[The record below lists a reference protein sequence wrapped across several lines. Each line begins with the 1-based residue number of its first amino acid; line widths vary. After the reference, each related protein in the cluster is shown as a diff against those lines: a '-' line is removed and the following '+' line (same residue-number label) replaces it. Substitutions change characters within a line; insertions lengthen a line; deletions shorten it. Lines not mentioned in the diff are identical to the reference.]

1 MATRRLVCIGLTAL
15 AMASPAL
22 ADDKAPLDGTWGG
35 AQDGVTA
42 QVIVTGGQVIG
53 FFWRGDYL
61 DGTDARLSADGTALT
76 FAFQGGT
83 ATLTVWHPFQK
94 GPNNQISRT
103 ITLPK
108 QGDAKET
115 VVVDLRAR

>member
-83 ATLTVWHPFQK
+83 ATLT
-94 GPNNQISRT
+94 RT
-103 ITLPK
+103 
-108 QGDAKET
+108 GDGAAMLVIADAGKT
-115 VVVDLRAR
+115 TRLLLKRD